1 MLHGALAKPSRISH
15 NGRMNP
21 DDLIVELVENR
32 RIARQS
38 EILGFLQGQGW
49 ELDQST
55 LSRHLRRLGI
65 RKLEGRYRLPPEPKG
80 IAIAADLYVSPPN
93 LLIVRTN
100 PGHAQ
105 AAAYRI
111 DSAAIEGV
119 LGSVGGDDTVFVAV
133 EPSRLESVRIH
144 LIQLFEPRL
153 RSHGGS
159 GGGQTGE
166 PIGEPHERR

>member
-1 MLHGALAKPSRISH
+1 
-15 NGRMNP
+15 MNP
-21 DDLIVELVENR
+21 DDLIVELVQKR

-38 EILGFLQGQGW
+38 EIQTYLQDAGW

-65 RKLEGRYRLPPEPKG
+65 RKVEGRYRLPPEPKG
-80 IAIAADLYVSPPN
+80 MEIAADLHVAPPN

-133 EPSRLESVRIH
+133 EPSRLEWVRVR
-144 LIQLFEPRL
+144 LGQLFEPLAMAPEL
-153 RSHGGS
+153 R
-159 GGGQTGE
+159 
-166 PIGEPHERR
+166 